1 MKIKKYQ
8 TGGSTGGN
16 SATDALTGNIAF
28 TQKLLPQ
35 IQSLTP
41 KEIFNSQNLPT
52 LPTTLSHQIAVPSK
66 ISSLSKLGKGILTNA
81 ATVGQGLDVVG
92 SLLGNRSE
100 YSGSSGQ
107 ITQGMDS
114 ITDMASNVAM
124 TMPGIGTAVG
134 LGLKGLGVANK
145 LVGKLGGGTDGMTN
159 TDAILGSSL
168 LGLSPLGLINGFGG
182 KKSKQMG
189 MNDQYQNQKL
199 TSVWDS
205 YGGTKADD
213 NYALSVSGKKYGAF
227 SGNARRKANA
237 AVDKATWNRTNL
249 LGIANQ
255 AQTDKIR
262 GDGMASINNISNAI
276 NLQGGIDNRNIRVG
290 QRGLKIPTVKDI
302 QDIKIKMNSYKEL
315 HKSNTNTIQK
325 QKKLIKKTN
334 TVKKIDKIDV
344 SDVTKVPQFKE
355 GGSVNVIPEGSLHA
369 RLNKMEGGGET
380 ITKKGIPVVDTKGE
394 QQAEIEKNEIIF
406 RKEVTTKI
414 EELAKDGSDE
424 AALECGKLL
433 ATEIL
438 ENTDDRT
445 GLTKTLKQGGT
456 IEFKNIINYKNEKN

>member
-8 TGGSTGGN
+8 FGGTTGGN
-16 SATDALTGNIAF
+16 NGTSALTGNVAF
-28 TQKLLPQ
+28 
-35 IQSLTP
+35 SLTP
-41 KEIFNSQNLPT
+41 AQIFNSQNLPT
-52 LPTTLSHQIAVPSK
+52 MSTTIPALSTTLNHQIAVPSTK
-66 ISSLSKLGKGILTNA
+66 VSSLSKLGKGILTNA

-124 TMPGIGTAVG
+124 TMPGIGPAVG

-168 LGLSPLGLINGFGG
+168 LGLTPLGLINGFGG

-237 AVDKATWNRTNL
+237 AVDKAAWNRTNL

-369 RLNKMEGGGET
+369 RLNKMQGGGET

>member
-8 TGGSTGGN
+8 FGGTTGGN
-16 SATDALTGNIAF
+16 NGTSALTGNVAF
-28 TQKLLPQ
+28 
-35 IQSLTP
+35 SLTP
-41 KEIFNSQNLPT
+41 AQIFNSQNLPT
-52 LPTTLSHQIAVPSK
+52 MSTKV
-66 ISSLSKLGKGILTNA
+66 SSLSKLGKGILTNA
-81 ATVGQGLDVVG
+81 STVGQGLDVVG
-92 SLLGNRSE
+92 SLLGNKSE

-168 LGLSPLGLINGFGG
+168 LGLTPLGLINGFGG

-213 NYALSVSGKKYGAF
+213 NYALSVSGKKYGAI
-227 SGNARRKANA
+227 SGNARRRANA

-262 GDGMASINNISNAI
+262 GDGMTSINNISNAI

-406 RKEVTTKI
+406 RKEVTIKI

>member
-8 TGGSTGGN
+8 FGGTTGGN
-16 SATDALTGNIAF
+16 NGTSALTGNVAF
-28 TQKLLPQ
+28 SPAQ
-35 IQSLTP
+35 
-41 KEIFNSQNLPT
+41 IFNSQNVPILPT
-52 LPTTLSHQIAVPSK
+52 TMSTLALPTTLNHKIAVPSTK
-66 ISSLSKLGKGILTNA
+66 VSSLSKLGKGISTNA
-81 ATVGQGLDVVG
+81 SIVGQGLDAVG

-107 ITQGMDS
+107 ITQGIDS
-114 ITDMASNVAM
+114 ITDMASNIAM
-124 TMPGIGTAVG
+124 IIPGGEAIG

-168 LGLSPLGLINGFGG
+168 LGLTPLGLINGFGG
-182 KKSKQMG
+182 KKSKQLG

-227 SGNARRKANA
+227 SGNARRGANA
-237 AVDKATWNRTNL
+237 TVDKATWNRTNL

-406 RKEVTTKI
+406 RKEVTIKI

-445 GLTKTLKQGGT
+445 GLTKILKQGGT

>member
-1 MKIKKYQ
+1 
-8 TGGSTGGN
+8 
-16 SATDALTGNIAF
+16 
-28 TQKLLPQ
+28 
-35 IQSLTP
+35 
-41 KEIFNSQNLPT
+41 
-52 LPTTLSHQIAVPSK
+52 
-66 ISSLSKLGKGILTNA
+66 
-81 ATVGQGLDVVG
+81 
-92 SLLGNRSE
+92 
-100 YSGSSGQ
+100 
-107 ITQGMDS
+107 MDS

-124 TMPGIGTAVG
+124 TMPGVGTAVG

-168 LGLSPLGLINGFGG
+168 LGLTPLGLINGFGG

-369 RLNKMEGGGET
+369 RLNKMQGGGET

-406 RKEVTTKI
+406 RKEVTIKI

>member
-8 TGGSTGGN
+8 FGGTTGGN
-16 SATDALTGNIAF
+16 NGTSALTGNVAF
-28 TQKLLPQ
+28 
-35 IQSLTP
+35 SLTP
-41 KEIFNSQNLPT
+41 AQIFNSQNLPT
-52 LPTTLSHQIAVPSK
+52 IPALSTTLNHQIAVPSTK
-66 ISSLSKLGKGILTNA
+66 VSSLSKLGKGILTNV

-124 TMPGIGTAVG
+124 TMPGIGTTVG

-168 LGLSPLGLINGFGG
+168 LGLTPLGLINGFGG

-227 SGNARRKANA
+227 SGNERRKANA
-237 AVDKATWNRTNL
+237 TVDKATWNRTNL

-406 RKEVTTKI
+406 RKEVTIKI

-445 GLTKTLKQGGT
+445 GLTKILKQGGT